1 MRTRKN
7 PLRRAGTMLVLAC
20 LATSTMAQHTLTGEL
35 PQPGAAGPSIVLVAG
50 ATGRTGRLLLEQL
63 RKEPRLAIRALA
75 RNPDGAR
82 KAVGADFAWVQGDVT
97 RPETLGAALKGAS
110 LVICAIGAT
119 ERSGPNGPE
128 FVDYGGVRNLAAAA
142 REAGVRQFVLQ
153 SSVGVGSGGGFVG
166 VILNLLS
173 GDALE
178 WKAKGEASL
187 RASGVPYTIVRPGGL
202 VDGPGGEAGIR
213 FAQGD
218 QESGRIARADVAA
231 VMIAS
236 LDNPAAIGK
245 TFEVFNDESLPVR
258 AWRQAFASLAP
269 DQASP

>member
-1 MRTRKN
+1 MPVLEN
-7 PLRRAGTMLVLAC
+7 PLCRTGAILMLAC
-20 LATSTMAQHTLTGEL
+20 LAASAGAQHTLTGEL
-35 PQPGAAGPSIVLVAG
+35 PQPGAAGPSIVLVVG
-50 ATGRTGRLLLEQL
+50 ATGRTGRLVLEQL
-63 RKEPRLAIRALA
+63 RKEPRFAIRALA
-75 RNPDGAR
+75 RNLDSAR
-82 KAVGADFAWVQGDVT
+82 RSVGTDYPWVQADVT
-97 RPETLGAALKGAS
+97 RPETLGPALRGVS

-142 REAGVRQFVLQ
+142 REAGVRQFVLE

-166 VILNLLS
+166 MILNLLS

-202 VDGPGGEAGIR
+202 VDEPGGQLGIR
-213 FAQGD
+213 FVQGD
-218 QESGRIARADVAA
+218 EESGRIARADVAA

-245 TFEVFNDESLPVR
+245 TFEVFNDKSLPVQ
-258 AWRQAFASLAP
+258 AWRDDFARLKP
-269 DQASP
+269 DPR

>member
-1 MRTRKN
+1 MRVFRSV
-7 PLRRAGTMLVLAC
+7 LRRVAVMLALAGWAVWAQ
-20 LATSTMAQHTLTGEL
+20 AQHSLTGEL

-50 ATGRTGRLLLEQL
+50 ATGRTGRLVLEQL
-63 RKEPRLAIRALA
+63 RKEPRFAIRALA
-75 RNPDGAR
+75 RDPASAR
-82 KAVGADFAWVQGDVT
+82 QSVGTDYSWVQGDVT
-97 RPETLGAALKGAS
+97 RPETLGPALRGVS
-110 LVICAIGAT
+110 LVISAIGAT

-142 REAGVRQFVLQ
+142 REAGVRQLVLE
-153 SSVGVGSGGGFVG
+153 SSVGVGSGGGLVG

-173 GDALE
+173 GDALK

-202 VDGPGGEAGIR
+202 VDEPGGQAGIR

-218 QESGRIARADVAA
+218 HESGRITRADVAA
-231 VMIAS
+231 VMIAA

-245 TFEVFNDESLPVR
+245 TFEVFNDQSLAVG
-258 AWRQAFASLAP
+258 AWRNDFSRLQP
-269 DQASP
+269 DPR